1 VDTKYV
7 EYFLNS

>member
-7 EYFLNS
+7 M